1 MKTLRLVYDKRVDGR
16 DMMTPLRETPLT
28 SQHRKLNAQ
37 MAEFASY
44 EMPMIY
50 SSIQEEHLT
59 VRSAV
64 SIFDVSHMG
73 EILIEGKDATPFVES
88 LFTNSLSHVVDG
100 KVVYGLMCNESG
112 GVIDDLLIYKYN
124 DEKYLFVV
132 NAANREKDLAWI
144 QNHQLNYDVTI
155 NDISD
160 AVGLIAIQGPKAER
174 VLQQLTT
181 ENLSEINPF
190 TFVESIDLVGVKA
203 MVSRTGYTGEDG
215 FEMYAKSQDI
225 VKLWEILLE
234 VGRSEG
240 LKPIGLGA
248 RDTLRFEAGL
258 PLYGNELTEAITPL
272 EAGLQMFVKFN
283 HDFIGKKALERQKEE
298 GIQRKIVGLELLD
311 RGIVRTGY
319 PVFNENDERIGEVT
333 TGYLLPG
340 HQKAKACA
348 LIHVKYA
355 SKDEIVYVQMRKKLL
370 KAKVTGR
377 RFLKK

>member
-1 MKTLRLVYDKRVDGR
+1 
-16 DMMTPLRETPLT
+16 MTPLTDPPLT
-28 SQHRKLNAQ
+28 AQHRKLNAQ

-64 SIFDVSHMG
+64 GIFDVSHMG

-225 VKLWEILLE
+225 VKLWEMLLE